1 LYPGISNFLFGS
13 FGFSGSPA
21 ITANREVGQPFGT
34 LIGIGFKRDASGN
47 ILVDN
52 DGYPLTQNNVNFGSF
67 LPDYTGGF
75 TTMFNFKGF
84 YAGLSM
90 DFQIGGKY
98 MSITNMFNAYSG
110 LAAETAGLNEN
121 GVPRRDDISTGGGT
135 LFHGIVE
142 STGKPNTTYA
152 DTQGLYENTLFSLWE
167 NWVYDAT
174 FVKIREISIGYNFP
188 SKWVSKIGGQSGSF
202 SIITQNPWLIYADS
216 KKIDPSQLEGTWNE
230 GGQLPATKSLGFN
243 LKIVF

>member
-1 LYPGISNFLFGS
+1 
-13 FGFSGSPA
+13 
-21 ITANREVGQPFGT
+21 
-34 LIGIGFKRDASGN
+34 
-47 ILVDN
+47 
-52 DGYPLTQNNVNFGSF
+52 
-67 LPDYTGGF
+67 
-75 TTMFNFKGF
+75 MFNFKGF

-152 DTQGLYENTLFSLWE
+152 DTQGLYENVLFSLWE

-230 GGQLPATKSLGFN
+230 GGQLPATKSIGFN